1 MIRVVMNSIQGDFQL
16 KKKKEREGNVATNIK
31 LKKELPSGKVRAE
44 FLKEIREK
52 FHVVLSIWKI

>member
-1 MIRVVMNSIQGDFQL
+1 MNSIQGDFQL
-16 KKKKEREGNVATNIK
+16 KKKREREGNVATNIK
-31 LKKELPSGKVRAE
+31 LKKDLPSGKVRAK